1 MSTGSIHHR
10 AKHRIRI
17 RRLALPAV
25 VVFGLTLAAQWSNPF
40 DSVLWSPAHAEGP
53 SPTPKKVVPRDFT
66 ELEKRTAAAQ
76 RMMDTARK
84 AAAHGDIETV
94 RRQANQAATIPVEW
108 NLGEPS
114 PKKILEN
121 LSSDSSDPQRF
132 SDPVTES
139 LNAPIAEGPSPT
151 PKKVVPRVV
160 DFTELAKQKAEARRL
175 MDAARKA
182 VAHGDIETARR
193 QADRAATIPVEWN
206 LGESSPKKFLENL
219 PSDSSDPQRF
229 SDSVTESLKAPILE
243 LPQKPLRQ
251 RRAIAVETPTPTAVA
266 DRDVIELAFPNDRP
280 GDAETA
286 ENDLDSMAEL
296 PALKFKHEVP
306 SRSANSDMSKT
317 LRTFGFKTSEPVS
330 NSAASVPE
338 PAAAAPRTKPRFAPI
353 PSLEELAESAVV
365 SDSLANQAVERTAQA
380 FKKPASTT
388 AKRSGS
394 PETIE
399 PQKPTAAR
407 GRVSVTGASPRSVSR
422 NEEIEVGSDPLKLP
436 TFRQMANDDVVI
448 PTGPIEDSDSGM
460 SSLKNGAVMT
470 SRGLQ
475 NRESSDRRPMTSA
488 TEVIVPPMP
497 TLATATTVVRE
508 IRIAK
513 RPAPVDQAANVNS
526 DRRPMTSATEV
537 IVPPV
542 PTPATATTVVH
553 GIRFAERPAPVDQAA
568 NVNSGSA
575 SQFLM
580 NLNSLTTA
588 LLFGALLLLL
598 VMASVLLLK
607 FSTNSDFQLKFEVS
621 HRNGMAA
628 LEHIAKAAVLEPIA
642 KAAVLEPIA
651 KAAVPPVPVTPVY
664 ALKRQMEEDH
674 EHQQEDAMMRQVFED
689 NLKLREQLEDTRFA
703 A

>member
-40 DSVLWSPAHAEGP
+40 DSVLWSPAH
-53 SPTPKKVVPRDFT
+53 
-66 ELEKRTAAAQ
+66 
-76 RMMDTARK
+76 
-84 AAAHGDIETV
+84 
-94 RRQANQAATIPVEW
+94 
-108 NLGEPS
+108 
-114 PKKILEN
+114 
-121 LSSDSSDPQRF
+121 
-132 SDPVTES
+132 
-139 LNAPIAEGPSPT
+139 AEGPSPT

-497 TLATATTVVRE
+497 TLATATTVVL
-508 IRIAK
+508 
-513 RPAPVDQAANVNS
+513 V
-526 DRRPMTSATEV
+526 
-537 IVPPV
+537 
-542 PTPATATTVVH
+542 
-553 GIRFAERPAPVDQAA
+553 IRFAERPAPVDQAA

-642 KAAVLEPIA
+642 KAAV
-651 KAAVPPVPVTPVY
+651 PPVPVTPVY